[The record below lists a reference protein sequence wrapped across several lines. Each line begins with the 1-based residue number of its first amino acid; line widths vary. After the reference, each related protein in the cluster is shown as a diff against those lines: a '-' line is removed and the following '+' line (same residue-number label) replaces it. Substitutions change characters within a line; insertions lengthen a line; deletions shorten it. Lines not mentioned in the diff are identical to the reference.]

1 MQIIVISSNGS
12 KHRQWQ
18 MTPARLLLA
27 ISFMLVLAAGIAHY
41 FSQVGQ
47 SIMPAVQSPSQYS
60 ALPPSTIVAPTEQ
73 TAEQTLNAYYAKRL
87 GKLQAESIRL
97 AALTEKLAM
106 MAGVDTSIFVLQEEP
121 AQGGVETIGEAV
133 SPADFQQEVAA
144 ISQQFAQQSQHL
156 NSIQNFF
163 ITNDNIQAA
172 IPQGRPIT
180 DSNGWLSSYYG
191 NRIDPF
197 TGKKTFHKGVD
208 FAGKQGS
215 DVIAVAD
222 GIITWTGKRS
232 GYGQLVEIDHGNGY
246 VTRYAH
252 NKKLLVK
259 VGDRVKKG
267 QTVAAMGS
275 TGRSTGPHVH
285 FEVLRDG
292 KAVNP
297 YNFIKS

>member
-1 MQIIVISSNGS
+1 MQFIVISANGA
-12 KHRQWQ
+12 KHKQWQ
-18 MTPARLLLA
+18 ITPIRLLLA
-27 ISFMLVLAAGIAHY
+27 ISFMLILLVAMAQY
-41 FSQVGQ
+41 FSNIQQ
-47 SIMPAVQSPSQYS
+47 NRLSIIQPPLQHSTQLYSETISPAQQE
-60 ALPPSTIVAPTEQ
+60 T
-73 TAEQTLNAYYAKRL
+73 EQTLNEYYAKRL

-106 MAGVDTSIFVLQEEP
+106 MAGLDTSIFVLQQEP
-121 AQGGVETIGEAV
+121 AQGGVESKGQVV
-133 SPADFQQEVAA
+133 SPADFQQEVEA
-144 ISQQFAQQSQHL
+144 ISQQFSQQQHYL

-163 ITNDNIQAA
+163 ITDDNIQAA

-197 TGKKTFHKGVD
+197 TGKKTFHKGID

-215 DVIAVAD
+215 DVIAVAE

-252 NKKLLVK
+252 NKALMVG

-267 QTVAAMGS
+267 QTIASMGS

-292 KAVNP
+292 RTVNP